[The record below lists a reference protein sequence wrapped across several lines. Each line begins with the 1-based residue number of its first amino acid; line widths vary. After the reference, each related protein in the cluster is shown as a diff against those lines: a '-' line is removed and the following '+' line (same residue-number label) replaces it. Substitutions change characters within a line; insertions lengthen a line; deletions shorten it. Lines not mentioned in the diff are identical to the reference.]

1 MRELQGFIT
10 KISFGAGIPPCPLP
24 TTPLMWC
31 TFKQDLQNQ
40 LSSLTERYIF
50 WFYSGKKLMLMLD
63 ENELFS
69 ARSEV
74 WYYFNDKKK
83 RYSIDSEMQII

>member
-1 MRELQGFIT
+1 
-10 KISFGAGIPPCPLP
+10 
-24 TTPLMWC
+24 
-31 TFKQDLQNQ
+31 
-40 LSSLTERYIF
+40 
-50 WFYSGKKLMLMLD
+50 MLD

-83 RYSIDSEMQII
+83 RYSIDSEMQIIMSVCGEGVCLWLRVSKLKVVGFEKERKKQEGNFSF